1 MNEMENIRRLGTIVG
16 PLIAAALLI
25 AWAYWTSLTGVAH
38 P

>member
-1 MNEMENIRRLGTIVG
+1 MENIRRLGAASL
-16 PLIAAALLI
+16 PLLAAALLI

>member
-1 MNEMENIRRLGTIVG
+1 MNQTGHIRRLGTASL

-25 AWAYWTSLTGVAH
+25 AWAYWTSFSGVAQ

>member
-1 MNEMENIRRLGTIVG
+1 MGNIRRLGAASL
-16 PLIAAALLI
+16 PLLAAALLI

>member
-1 MNEMENIRRLGTIVG
+1 MEHIRRLGTAIV

-25 AWAYWTSLTGVAH
+25 VWAYWTSLTGVAH

>member
-1 MNEMENIRRLGTIVG
+1 MNGMDNIRRLGAASL

-25 AWAYWTSLTGVAH
+25 VWAYWTSFTGAAQ